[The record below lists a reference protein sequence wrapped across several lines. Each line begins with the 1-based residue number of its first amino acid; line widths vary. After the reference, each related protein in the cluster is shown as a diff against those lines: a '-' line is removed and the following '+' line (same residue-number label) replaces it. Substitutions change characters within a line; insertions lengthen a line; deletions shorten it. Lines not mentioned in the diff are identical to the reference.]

1 MHRPPI
7 DAETDNPDIHR
18 NHNRKSCSM
27 QKYRASRLN
36 LIPWRLKGWAHSRK
50 MP

>member
-7 DAETDNPDIHR
+7 DAETNNPDIQEVI
-18 NHNRKSCSM
+18 RKSCSM

-36 LIPWRLKGWAHSRK
+36 LIP
-50 MP
+50 